1 MQVSP
6 CALHSRKS
14 VVCVSQGVI
23 TGMSNGTKTRY
34 NDQNWFVKMAL
45 SALHLIKSTV
55 SVSQEVSLSMSKG
68 TQARLFKALIYRPIH
83 WLSLSQK
90 KSSYIPP
97 CRRRSPSVW
106 IASTKMASSALR
118 RWSSPENRKHGP
130 AGSNPVKKT
139 HDEEYHRIQT
149 STCAWKECRLWKAG
163 SQHGVILYRSM
174 PVTYCEITH
183 TAHYIHNKALANLS

>member
-1 MQVSP
+1 MAICPLHFRSKVCVSQDVRQVWGNTRCKDRNRFIYQLDAP

-23 TGMSNGTKTRY
+23 TGMSNGTNTRY

-118 RWSSPENRKHGP
+118 RSSSPENRKHGP
-130 AGSNPVKKT
+130 AGSNPVKKNT
-139 HDEEYHRIQT
+139 R
-149 STCAWKECRLWKAG
+149 WRV
-163 SQHGVILYRSM
+163 SQNTNQYMCLERV
-174 PVTYCEITH
+174 
-183 TAHYIHNKALANLS
+183 